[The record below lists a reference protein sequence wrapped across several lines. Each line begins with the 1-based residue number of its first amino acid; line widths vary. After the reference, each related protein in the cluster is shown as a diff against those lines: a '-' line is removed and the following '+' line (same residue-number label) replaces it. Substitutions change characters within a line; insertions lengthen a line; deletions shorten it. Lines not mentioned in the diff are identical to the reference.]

1 MPRPSCSQLKAMC
14 LPTGGVVRCCP
25 AFSNFRSANQ
35 KASLTF
41 LQPEDWIKHFFDLFL
56 RCVFG
61 VAKPYFL
68 SLEEEANFAT
78 AMEGLQNSQE
88 SMQKTEN
95 EYANAQNLY
104 EQATIDFNNKYVAFQ
119 KLEEDQATLQERIF
133 NYHVHSIFEIS
144 VRN

>member
-1 MPRPSCSQLKAMC
+1 M
-14 LPTGGVVRCCP
+14 
-25 AFSNFRSANQ
+25 
-35 KASLTF
+35 
-41 LQPEDWIKHFFDLFL
+41 FL

-133 NYHVHSIFEIS
+133 NCNVYSIFEIG